1 MKNST
6 IIGIMILLLFVL
18 YIGSSL
24 IATSDLP
31 FLGKIYV
38 IKLR

>member
-31 FLGKIYV
+31 FWVKFML
-38 IKLR
+38 LS

>member
-1 MKNST
+1 MKTST
-6 IIGIMILLLFVL
+6 IVIILIVLLFAM

-31 FLGKIYV
+31 FWVKFML
-38 IKLR
+38 LS